1 MGKIEPSGRFEG
13 LSRLQV
19 INRMGRFQV
28 IFFDLGN
35 TLIYDKHP
43 WPPIL
48 ARADQAMRQFLEQAG
63 YPLLPGAYGD
73 FPTIFDLYYHRR
85 QDTLKEETT
94 LFLLRELLERQ
105 GASPPDPVLLA
116 AMEALY
122 AVTQQNWHPEPDA
135 LATLQSLHADGY
147 RLGILSNAADDR
159 NVQALIDKAGL
170 RPYLEFILSSAACGV
185 RKPAR
190 RIFRL
195 ALEHFGLPPEQTMM
209 VGDTLEA
216 DVLGANRLGMYSV
229 WITRRAKCEEE
240 GELSY
245 QPQAVIS
252 RLSDLPALLEELNE

>member
-1 MGKIEPSGRFEG
+1 MLHRIK
-13 LSRLQV
+13 
-19 INRMGRFQV
+19 V

-35 TLIYDKHP
+35 TLIYDRDP

-48 ARADQAMRQFLEQAG
+48 ARADRAMRQSLEAAG
-63 YPLLPGAYGD
+63 YPLAPDACGE

-94 LFLLRELLERQ
+94 LALLRELLERQ

-122 AVTQQNWHPEPDA
+122 AITQQNWYPEDDA
-135 LATLQSLHADGY
+135 LPTLQTLQAEGY
-147 RLGILSNAADDR
+147 RLGIISNAADDR
-159 NVQALIDKAGL
+159 NVQALVDKAGL
-170 RPYLEFILSSAACGV
+170 RPYFEFILSSAACQV

-209 VGDTLEA
+209 VGDTLDA
-216 DVLGANRLGMYSV
+216 DVQGANCLGIYSV
-229 WITRRAKCEEE
+229 WITRRAKYDED
-240 GELSY
+240 GELPY
-245 QPQAVIS
+245 QPQAVIAS
-252 RLSDLPALLEELNE
+252 LEALPALLEEIG

>member
-1 MGKIEPSGRFEG
+1 
-13 LSRLQV
+13 
-19 INRMGRFQV
+19 MGRFQA
-28 IFFDLGN
+28 ILFDLGN

-48 ARADQAMRQFLEQAG
+48 ARADQAMRQYLEQAG
-63 YPLLPGAYGD
+63 YPLAPGAYGA

-94 LFLLRELLERQ
+94 LALLRELLKRQ
-105 GASPPDPVLLA
+105 GASPPDLVLVA

-122 AVTQQNWHPEPDA
+122 AVTQQNWHPESDA
-135 LATLQSLHADGY
+135 LSTLRTLKADGY

-170 RPYLEFILSSAACGV
+170 RPYLEFILSSAACQV

-195 ALEHFGLPPEQTMM
+195 ALEYFDLPPERMMM

-216 DVLGANRLGMYSV
+216 DVQGANRLGIYSV

-240 GELSY
+240 GELTY

-252 RLSDLPALLEELNE
+252 RISDLPSLLEDIGE

>member
-1 MGKIEPSGRFEG
+1 MGY
-13 LSRLQV
+13 
-19 INRMGRFQV
+19 FQV

-35 TLIYDKHP
+35 TLIYDKRP

-63 YPLLPGAYGD
+63 YPLSPHAYGD

-85 QDTLKEETT
+85 QNTLEEETT
-94 LFLLRELLERQ
+94 LALLRELLERQ
-105 GASPPDPVLLA
+105 GASPPHPVLLA

-122 AVTQQNWHPEPDA
+122 AITQQNWYPEPQA
-135 LATLQSLHADGY
+135 LSTLQLLSAQGY
-147 RLGILSNAADDR
+147 RLGIISNAADDN
-159 NVQALIDKAGL
+159 NVQALIDKARL
-170 RPYLEFILSSAACGV
+170 RPYLEFILSSAACQV

-195 ALEHFGLPPEQTMM
+195 ALEHFGLPPERTMM

-216 DVLGANRLGMYSV
+216 DVQGANRLGIYSV
-229 WITRRAKCEEE
+229 WITRRARCEEE

-252 RLSDLPALLEELNE
+252 RLSDLPPLLKELERESAHLAP